1 MKKMRFLAVGLMG
14 LTLGLTA
21 CSRYSRYEYV
31 YLRAITV
38 DGEDV
43 PESLHMLVSEQLGEG
58 GLPVLDKAE
67 MRELTPQQRQQTMKV
82 VIEIEHKE
90 TKVEADLS
98 IENLQTDRDVKEF
111 ECEAGLGDEAAVEQ
125 TLQCV
130 IDEAVGYIKSQRQ

>member
-1 MKKMRFLAVGLMG
+1 MRFFAVALMG

-31 YLRAITV
+31 YLRTITV

-43 PESLHMLVSEQLGEG
+43 SEGLQMLVSEQLGEG
-58 GLPVLDKAE
+58 GLPVLDKSD

-82 VIEIEHKE
+82 VIEIENKD

-98 IENLQTDRDVKEF
+98 IENLQTDRDIKDF
-111 ECEAGLGDEAAVEQ
+111 ECEAPIDDEAAIEQ

-130 IDEAVGYIKSQRQ
+130 IDQAVGYIKAQRK